1 VKVLFVVSLLLVAAV
16 VATPAGGERQ
26 ADLLVRHGESIG
38 KVKLGMTL
46 LQVRQVLGRE
56 RAVNKREKRGTR
68 GYVYL
73 ELDWDYLWWTVG
85 FMRAPGGKYRAVSIG
100 TIQQGQRTPER
111 LGPRSTEGEVYG
123 KLRVDCRNVFPAKGT
138 RRGNFLHGEC
148 VYRRPRGRQTVF
160 VLSRWQDKD
169 DPLGVARV
177 AQVEV
182 RDALFY
188 RGWPVRFEPRCPP
201 GVPVC

>member
-1 VKVLFVVSLLLVAAV
+1 MRALVVASVLLVAVAV
-16 VATPAGGERQ
+16 AAPASGERQ

-46 LQVRQVLGRE
+46 PQVRELLGRE
-56 RAVNKREKRGTR
+56 RAVNKREKRGAR
-68 GYVYL
+68 GYRYL
-73 ELDWDYLWWTVG
+73 ELDWDYTWWTVG

-100 TIQQGQRTPER
+100 TIQKGQRTPER
-111 LGPRSTEGEVYG
+111 LGSGSTERDLYA
-123 KLRVDCRNVFPAKGT
+123 KLAVSCRQVFS
-138 RRGNFLHGEC
+138 RRGAFLSGEC
-148 VYRRPRGRQTVF
+148 VYRRSRGRQTVF
-160 VLSRWQDKD
+160 VLGRMQDKD
-169 DPLGVARV
+169 DPTGVARV

-201 GVPVC
+201 GQPVC

>member
-1 VKVLFVVSLLLVAAV
+1 MRALVVASVLLVAAA
-16 VATPAGGERQ
+16 VATPAGGERH

-46 LQVRQVLGRE
+46 AQVRQVLGRE

-68 GYVYL
+68 GYRYL
-73 ELDWDYLWWTVG
+73 ELDWDYTWWTVG

-100 TIQQGQRTPER
+100 TVQKGQRTPER
-111 LGPRSTEGEVYG
+111 LGTGSTERDLYA
-123 KLRVDCRNVFPAKGT
+123 KLPVSCRMVSS
-138 RRGNFLHGEC
+138 RRSGNFLHGEC

-160 VLSRWQDKD
+160 VLSRSQDPD
-169 DPLGVARV
+169 DPTGVARV

-188 RGWPVRFEPRCPP
+188 RGWPVRFDPRCPP
-201 GVPVC
+201 GQPVC

>member
-1 VKVLFVVSLLLVAAV
+1 VRALFVVSLLLVAAA
-16 VATPAGGERQ
+16 VATPASGERH

-46 LQVRQVLGRE
+46 PQVRQLLGRE

-68 GYVYL
+68 GYRYL
-73 ELDWDYLWWTVG
+73 ELDWDYTWWTIG

-100 TIQQGQRTPER
+100 TVQHGQRTPER
-111 LGPRSTEGEVYG
+111 LGTDSTERDLHA
-123 KLRVDCRNVFPAKGT
+123 KLAVSCRQVFS
-138 RRGNFLHGEC
+138 RRGTFLHGEC

-160 VLSRWQDKD
+160 VLGRVQDKD
-169 DPLGVARV
+169 DPTGVARV

-188 RGWPVRFEPRCPP
+188 RGWPVRLHPRCPP
-201 GVPVC
+201 GQPVC